1 MIKIVQRLQ
10 FENVFP
16 EEEPKDILDYLKNVS
31 RDSLLMTIGY
41 CSKNPSTNFDNFFSN
56 PDLKNDIYERIVN
69 YSRQNHIAQK
79 PELISKYA
87 SLKLAEHI
95 LSNKEILDNKLISVD
110 EDELN
115 LFKAFLVI
123 NGQLNTQQKLD
134 NLNDDNFERL
144 VDYNLIFKFPESDLA
159 LFQNDGLEFLKLVF
173 CTIHKVEE
181 LFRFLNSN
189 TDFTEIKNEFLIS
202 FKTDSEQEFI
212 LQMKYLFGQLLKSKT
227 SNGYAFEVHEKAS
240 LEFLKSMTS
249 ENITID
255 EDFTHLKN
263 NPIYFLGEN
272 RFSIVNYFFAVDKF
286 YKSTKFKLK
295 EIYESYDDLKKKY
308 GNFFGF
314 FNKQFSENFLMKN
327 VLDNIF
333 DKKYFFK
340 KAENEHEMDGEPD
353 YYIRHNNTIFLFEN
367 KDVLVS
373 KSVKSSANIEEINDV
388 LHSKFV
394 HDGTKSVG
402 IGQLV
407 NSITEII
414 NKTFKLDEYVN
425 SKNNLEIFPI
435 LIIQDRIFQSP
446 GINYRLNSWYLKIV
460 KDSLGEKYNSSN
472 VKGLTVIDIDTLI
485 VWIPYLKEKDKRFK
499 EIIVD
504 HLFRMQTTKKV
515 DAPDLETGRYRINRN
530 LYEQIGAIS
539 TRKIPFKISTESL
552 AEKFK
557 EVIQK

>member
-394 HDGTKSVG
+394 HDGAKSVG